1 MSEMSIANMYG
12 KHPHNWPCF
21 ADCCVLYG
29 KLQVSQQRL
38 NNESGFTVVLR
49 IRSLYHSVTEITH
62 FQLLHSN
69 ILSYHHKPIK
79 LYVSIYLWLLSGD
92 MWYNW
97 VLMNKSNPLQ
107 VINNLI
113 VAYRNIQTKV
123 FTMPFVT
130 SIIWCVAINLW
141 IYLICVN
148 FWKIRNMTRWA
159 SAKRIWQV
167 TWH

>member
-1 MSEMSIANMYG
+1 MANTLTTDHVLLTAVFCMGSYKFHSNDWIMNQGLRLSSEYEVCIIHA
-12 KHPHNWPCF
+12 
-21 ADCCVLYG
+21 
-29 KLQVSQQRL
+29 
-38 NNESGFTVVLR
+38 
-49 IRSLYHSVTEITH
+49 VTEITH